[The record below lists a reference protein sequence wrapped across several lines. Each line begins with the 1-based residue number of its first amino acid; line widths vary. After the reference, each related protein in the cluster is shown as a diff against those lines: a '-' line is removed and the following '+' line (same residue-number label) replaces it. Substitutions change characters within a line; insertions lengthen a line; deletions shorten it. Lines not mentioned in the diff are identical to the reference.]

1 MADALLQRY
10 MDEHNEDI
18 LFDDWELTTLGEPM
32 NLTNMTAPERIT
44 YAELQRPRVLLAF
57 FVDIYRIAMELAS
70 SCRKSSKSKTL
81 PQDVF
86 VLPAHRSVARN
97 ILPISEGLEKGK

>member
-10 MDEHNEDI
+10 VDEYNEDI

-32 NLTNMTAPERIT
+32 NLTNMAAPERVT

-57 FVDIYRIAMELAS
+57 FVDIYRISMELAS
-70 SCRKSSKSKTL
+70 GCRKSGKSGML
-81 PQDVF
+81 P
-86 VLPAHRSVARN
+86 
-97 ILPISEGLEKGK
+97 

>member
-1 MADALLQRY
+1 MADAHLQRY
-10 MDEHNEDI
+10 VDEHNEDI

-70 SCRKSSKSKTL
+70 GCRKSGKSKTL
-81 PQDVF
+81 P
-86 VLPAHRSVARN
+86 
-97 ILPISEGLEKGK
+97 